1 MTDLSFTMAA
11 TDPRRFI
18 CSDSCV
24 FWRANTREKPGLE
37 RGIGFVLLSTEAA
50 VFAFRKKKN
59 NKGRGGKTTCGKKVL
74 SFRSREVSVHS

>member
-24 FWRANTREKPGLE
+24 FWRANTRGKPGLE

-50 VFAFRKKKN
+50 VFAFRKKKKQQGEGRKN
-59 NKGRGGKTTCGKKVL
+59 NLWK
-74 SFRSREVSVHS
+74 ESVVFS

>member
-11 TDPRRFI
+11 TDLGRFI

-24 FWRANTREKPGLE
+24 FWRANPGEKPGLE

-50 VFAFRKKKN
+50 VFAFRKKK
-59 NKGRGGKTTCGKKVL
+59 KTTRGGEEKQLLERKCCLFEAV
-74 SFRSREVSVHS
+74 R